1 VASETSDRDMQGL
14 AEASTETPERDMR
27 DTRTRQWLSMSE
39 AMKVK
44 GISRAAVYRRE
55 KRGLYTK
62 AIDGAG
68 RVVFGIPLPEHSQA
82 PVRGIPSTPEA
93 SVRDMPSTPEASVR
107 DMPSTPEA
115 SVRDMPSTPEASV
128 RDIRDTVGGQDGQS
142 ALTELTAR
150 IERLDED
157 KAHLRDQI
165 AAREQALRDAE
176 ASHVDAADHMRT
188 DYDARIAE
196 LRVESAQRV
205 EATKARVIDLEREL
219 TVRDSRM
226 ADMQAERE
234 TEVSDLRGQVAIL
247 EAKVREVLEQ
257 RADANEKL
265 ANRIADLVDRQQE
278 ADARIYELAPVA
290 ERVPMLQAAVEE
302 KDATLSEREQA
313 LQDREQE
320 LGNMRQD
327 IDAIA
332 SRPVTGPVFRLLTK
346 GKLRR

>member
-1 VASETSDRDMQGL
+1 MASETSDRDMQGL

-82 PVRGIPSTPEA
+82 PVRGI
-93 SVRDMPSTPEASVR
+93 
-107 DMPSTPEA
+107 PSTPEA